1 MADTA
6 KLAEIAIREVG
17 VREVGGNNCGPRV
30 REYQA
35 ATWLEPGPWP
45 WCAAFVAWCVREW
58 LRNHV
63 TADDPLLG
71 GARASEWR
79 PRTGGAFDLENWA
92 RKAKATLLGP
102 KTSVRPGDL
111 VVYDMSHCGIIVAS
125 AHAGSL
131 FVEAVEGNTGL
142 TGLRDSSAGDGVFRK
157 KRDRKMV
164 RSLIRLERAA

>member
-30 REYQA
+30 MEYQKS
-35 ATWLEPGPWP
+35 TWLEPGPWP
-45 WCAAFVAWCVREW
+45 WCAAFVDWCVREW
-58 LRNHV
+58 ATKHIP
-63 TADDPLLG
+63 AGDPLLG
-71 GARASEWR
+71 DRKVSDWR
-79 PRTGGAFDLENWA
+79 PRTAGAFDLERWA
-92 RKAKATLLGP
+92 KSVGLEVRSPKA
-102 KTSVRPGDL
+102 SVQMGDL
-111 VVYDMSHCGIIVAS
+111 VVYDMSHCGIIVAG

-142 TGLRDSSAGDGVFRK
+142 SGLRDSSAGDGVFRK
-157 KRDRKMV
+157 KRDRRMV